1 MCLCESMKYS
11 PMDVVRSITTIQIDS
26 SVQVEV
32 TMN

>member
-1 MCLCESMKYS
+1 MCLCESVRDS

>member
-1 MCLCESMKYS
+1 MYLCESMKYS

>member
-1 MCLCESMKYS
+1 MCLCERVMVS

>member
-1 MCLCESMKYS
+1 MCLFEGVRGS

>member
-1 MCLCESMKYS
+1 MLACESMKYS